1 MNNDFEKRRD
11 EAYEKIANK
20 KAEIERLKKSAEDA
34 EAELNKMQDD
44 LLLNLSHKE
53 EKKQCEAPFIFMTK
67 IPDAKDFLERKA
79 VVVSY
84 EPDID
89 GDEGGADKVSVSFEP
104 VDDPMDVCVALA
116 LALAHSLVYVTKQN
130 RDPKH
135 QEMIDDVMGKPNIEQ
150 AAMAATSAACDSLIG
165 DVAIEALAKLLDL
178 KED

>member
-1 MNNDFEKRRD
+1 MNNDFEKRRN

-53 EKKQCEAPFIFMTK
+53 EKKQCEDPFIFMTK
-67 IPDAKDFLERKA
+67 VPSVVDFLKRKA
-79 VVVSY
+79 VVVAY

-104 VDDPMDVCVALA
+104 VDDPMDVPVALA
-116 LALAHSLVYVTKQN
+116 LALAYSLVYLTKQN
-130 RDPKH
+130 HEPEH
-135 QEMIDDVMGKPNIEQ
+135 QEMIDKAIGSPNIEQ
-150 AAMAATSAACDSLIG
+150 AAIAATSAACDSLIG
-165 DVAIEALAKLLDL
+165 DVAIDALAKLLDF

>member
-1 MNNDFEKRRD
+1 MNNDFEKRRN

-20 KAEIERLKKSAEDA
+20 KAEIEKLKKSAEDA

-67 IPDAKDFLERKA
+67 VPSVADFLKRKA

-89 GDEGGADKVSVSFEP
+89 GDEGGAEKVSVSFEP
-104 VDDPMDVCVALA
+104 VDDLMDVPVALA
-116 LALAHSLVYVTKQN
+116 LALAHSLVYLTKQN
-130 RDPKH
+130 HEPEH
-135 QEMIDDVMGKPNIEQ
+135 QEMIDKAIGSPNIEQ

-165 DVAIEALAKLLDL
+165 DVAIEALAKLLDF